1 MIQSLDLY
9 YTTFTSNL
17 DHTESFA
24 KTLVLKIKDS
34 SQRLTLNEFTKRNR
48 QTIDVP
54 QSSFIKRV
62 NNLIRQNLI
71 NLVDNCLNKNINSI
85 KEWANVVEKF
95 TDDGDVTFHATF
107 EGIPDSEYQV
117 YEYVIQ
123 ELSDMNKSW
132 NILGILC
139 GGISGVINALEY
151 DSTEEEE
158 NTLEKM

>member
-1 MIQSLDLY
+1 LY
-9 YTTFTSNL
+9 YTTFASNL

-71 NLVDNCLNKNINSI
+71 NLVDNCLNKNINCI

-117 YEYVIQ
+117 YEYVIK

-132 NILGILC
+132 NLLGILC

-151 DSTEEEE
+151 DSTEEEDDE